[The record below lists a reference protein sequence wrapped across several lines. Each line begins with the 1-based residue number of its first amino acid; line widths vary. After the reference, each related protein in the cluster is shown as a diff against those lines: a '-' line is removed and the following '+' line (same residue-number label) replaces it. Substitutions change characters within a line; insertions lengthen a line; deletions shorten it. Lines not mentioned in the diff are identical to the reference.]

1 MLGVTTITS
10 QQSSHSGL
18 KILLARTGDTRWRSL
33 NYNQGFIW
41 RHSRYQPRTFT
52 EWSTN
57 SKRFYAFRMSHVYT
71 YKMFLNSWR
80 TLNETLKVLRKP
92 SEVANFLCL
101 VYHKI
106 PTRMTRSQKRPHSLS
121 DAMMKQCF
129 KVFAVYW
136 LYFAYRVHI
145 DTLLFLENIF
155 ALRVTF
161 LIVCQQSFA

>member
-1 MLGVTTITS
+1 
-10 QQSSHSGL
+10 
-18 KILLARTGDTRWRSL
+18 
-33 NYNQGFIW
+33 
-41 RHSRYQPRTFT
+41 
-52 EWSTN
+52 
-57 SKRFYAFRMSHVYT
+57 
-71 YKMFLNSWR
+71 MFFNSWR
-80 TLNETLKVLRKP
+80 TLNETLMVLRKP

-129 KVFAVYW
+129 KVFAVYC
-136 LYFAYRVHI
+136 LYFAYRVHT
-145 DTLLFLENIF
+145 DTLLFLKNIF